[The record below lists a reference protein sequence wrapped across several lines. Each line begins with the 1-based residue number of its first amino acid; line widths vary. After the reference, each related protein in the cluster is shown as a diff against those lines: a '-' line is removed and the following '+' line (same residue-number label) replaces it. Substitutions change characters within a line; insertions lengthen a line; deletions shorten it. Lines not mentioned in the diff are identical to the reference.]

1 MKQERSLQKY
11 PLLRSL
17 KPVKK
22 HTKSGIYSIR
32 SFADKKTT
40 MHIGTCVGGGKTNM
54 ASIAN
59 QLIFNDL
66 SSHGRAFEAG
76 VGQRG

>member
-17 KPVKK
+17 NSVKK
-22 HTKSGIYSIR
+22 HAKSGIYSIR
-32 SFADKKTT
+32 SFADKKTI
-40 MHIGTCVGGGKTNM
+40 MHLGTCVGGGKTNM
-54 ASIAN
+54 ASTAN

-66 SSHGRAFEAG
+66 LSSDSAFEAG